1 MHRDGFKAIFPRSS
15 WFLFH
20 SSPRH
25 KSPSCSHPS
34 ERKFCS
40 APIMLLVHA
49 LQLTSQQFPRM
60 EVTKRE
66 DFPKCSRLYLPLYS
80 AWIGI
85 PGHRASDL
93 AACMTRKAAVYTYVS
108 LKKNKPRT
116 GRMVWWV
123 REPQPSLTT
132 WIWPLGPTEWK
143 GRIKVVLQ
151 LPQVYMCTHACVST
165 HL

>member
-1 MHRDGFKAIFPRSS
+1 MGSKSSSPDHLGFFFIFP
-15 WFLFH
+15 
-20 SSPRH
+20 PH
-25 KSPSCSHPS
+25 KSPSWSHPS

-49 LQLTSQQFPRM
+49 VQFTSQQFPRM

-66 DFPKCSRLYLPLYS
+66 GFPKCSRLHLPLNS
-80 AWIGI
+80 AWVVI

-93 AACMTRKAAVYTYVS
+93 AACMRRKAAVCAYVS

-123 REPQPSLTT
+123 RELQPSLMTP
-132 WIWPLGPTEWK
+132 I
-143 GRIKVVLQ
+143 
-151 LPQVYMCTHACVST
+151 
-165 HL
+165 